1 MLSGCFSIHTLCVS
15 VCLRPR
21 CVCHA
26 HPDVPVSLMKN
37 RFRPH
42 SFQSAKPPKKR
53 CLQQAEHGVIPLW
66 TRRLPPVH
74 NPTLLYRRWF
84 TERERAVCFS
94 FCFSSH
100 SFSSDW
106 PHSSLRN
113 RWHLLNLSNLINRH
127 PVCGCKDLDVTL
139 LIAECLNS
147 AQDLL

>member
-1 MLSGCFSIHTLCVS
+1 MISWVLSDCFSIHTVCVS
-15 VCLRPR
+15 VSLRPR

-26 HPDVPVSLMKN
+26 HPDVPVPLMKN
-37 RFRPH
+37 GFRPH

-74 NPTLLYRRWF
+74 NPTAADLQ
-84 TERERAVCFS
+84 RERAMCFS
-94 FCFSSH
+94 SCFSSH

-127 PVCGCKDLDVTL
+127 PVCGPKDLDITL

-147 AQDLL
+147 DQDLL